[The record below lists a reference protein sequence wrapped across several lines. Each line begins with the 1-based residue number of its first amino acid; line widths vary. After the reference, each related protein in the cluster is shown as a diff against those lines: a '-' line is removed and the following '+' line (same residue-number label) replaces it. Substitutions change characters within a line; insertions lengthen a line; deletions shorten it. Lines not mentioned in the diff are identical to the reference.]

1 MYPSMQ
7 STNNDD
13 VQDDGHSAGGSCEK
27 SQPRLA
33 RGNTFG
39 EDEASRLKDLA
50 TEIRDQDDLERDIGR
65 QADQL
70 LNEQA
75 DERDQKRLEKTRGDK
90 EKLENQVRRLS
101 ERRGRPTGSA
111 TATRLNAEM
120 SHLEASIRALTSDL
134 EQIEARIDGRHAEE
148 AHDDVHPDEET
159 GNRRMPN
166 ESQRDFLIR
175 TGKITPFSRMPGKTL
190 SRDDSTLQ
198 GVLLD
203 AEEEEAEDEDVDDE
217 PQTTDILSHRN
228 LLQPGFRDDEEN
240 DSTPEM
246 PEDSDRPKKRR
257 RLHMKISPI
266 EGNANG
272 SQQMSTVKANSE
284 REVYSEDE
292 VDDSISEL
300 NDREKATMGES
311 EPETDEESEDATL
324 MDATPPWRTG
334 GMRKKKLSVGSEKED
349 LTGLD
354 DGNERLYQNRLRS
367 WVSRRSAARTK
378 AIARAAA
385 SSVVESESPM
395 DDVPRTAET
404 QSGHDSEE
412 EWHLP
417 HPVTPD
423 TELGGGYRIPGDIY
437 PSLFDYQKTG
447 VQWLWELYSQQVGG
461 IVGDEMGLGK
471 TIQIIAFLA
480 GLHHSQKITKPVI
493 VVAPATVMK
502 QWVSEFHTWWPPFRV
517 SILHTSG
524 SGMIDVGRESREED
538 ELMSAAPRSVGKKPL
553 TKAQKSARR
562 IVDRVIQEGHI
573 LVTTYSGLQSYAELL
588 IPTDWEYAVLD
599 EGHKIRNPN
608 TAITIYCKELR
619 TANRIIL
626 SGTPMQNNLVELWSL
641 FDFVFPMRL
650 GTLVNFRQQFEFPIR
665 QGGYANASNLQ
676 VQTAMQCAETLKET
690 ISPYLLQRFKAD
702 VASDL
707 PKKSEQVLFCKLTK
721 FQRDTYENFLASDD
735 LKAIING
742 KRQVL
747 YGVDILRKI
756 CNHPDLQDHKVL
768 SVKPG
773 YNYGS
778 GSKSGKM
785 QVVKALLELWKEQGN
800 KTLLFA
806 QHRIMLDI
814 LEKFIGSIGGFNYR
828 RMDGTTPI
836 HTRQGLV
843 NEFNSNPIAHVFLLT
858 TKVGGLGINLTG
870 ANRVIIYDPDWN
882 PSTDVQARERAWR
895 LGQKREVMIYRL
907 MTAGTIEEKI
917 YHRQLFKQFLINK
930 ILRDPKQRQ
939 TFQMKDL
946 HDLFTLGGADE
957 PATETS
963 TLFKGTEVRFDNREP
978 PAEPM
983 ASSGKTNGATSAS
996 TIQGGD
1002 NASTVRNFI
1011 GVASMERFYG
1021 EEEEER
1027 KVASNGAAN
1036 SEARVMEGIFARSG
1050 VQSALEHDQ
1059 IVNGKKVITAD
1070 PKIIEKEAKRV
1081 AAEAAKE
1088 LKKAGEAARNVPV
1101 GTPTWTGQF
1110 GTAGRPEQQQR
1121 GLGRGRG
1128 GPASSGILA
1137 GLQNRQAASG
1147 VANGSRGN
1155 TANSNASGPQGTDF
1169 IKMIRDYLVIQGGQV
1184 HTQML
1189 IDHFNRYCNTTEK
1202 TAEFKAML
1210 TEIAK
1215 LERGTRGRGRWVLK
1229 DEYRSKA

>member
-1 MYPSMQ
+1 MDSSKYLV
-7 STNNDD
+7 NDD
-13 VQDDGHSAGGSCEK
+13 TNDVQEKASSVEGSHLN
-27 SQPRLA
+27 SQPSLI
-33 RGNTFG
+33 RGDTLG

-50 TEIRDQDDLERDIGR
+50 TEVRDQDDLERDIGR

-70 LNEQA
+70 LIQQA
-75 DERDQKRLEKTRGDK
+75 DERDTKRLEKTQGDK
-90 EKLENQVRRLS
+90 EKLENQVLRLR
-101 ERRGRPTGSA
+101 ERRARPTGSA
-111 TATRLNAEM
+111 TATRLDAEV
-120 SHLEASIRALTSDL
+120 SHLEASIKALTSDL
-134 EQIEARIDGRHAEE
+134 EQIRTRINERHANE
-148 AHDDVHPDEET
+148 DQNDVHFDEET

-175 TGKITPFSRMPGKTL
+175 TGKITPFSKVPGNKL
-190 SRDDSTLQ
+190 SRSDSTLQ
-198 GVLLD
+198 DALLD
-203 AEEEEAEDEDVDDE
+203 AEEDEGEIELLNDE
-217 PQTTDILSHRN
+217 PQTVGNLSHRN
-228 LLQPGFRDDEEN
+228 LIRPGFVDDEEKK
-240 DSTPEM
+240 STRGV
-246 PEDSDRPKKRR
+246 PEDSYRPKKRR
-257 RLHMKISPI
+257 RLQTEKLLADSHT
-266 EGNANG
+266 EG
-272 SQQMSTVKANSE
+272 SQQTADADVNAKTESNSD
-284 REVYSEDE
+284 DE
-292 VDDSISEL
+292 GDSYMPEPQNHDMTAL
-300 NDREKATMGES
+300 GEAES
-311 EPETDEESEDATL
+311 DEELEDATF
-324 MDATPPWRTG
+324 MDTTPPRRTG
-334 GMRKKKLSVGSEKED
+334 GQREKRASLESEKD
-349 LTGLD
+349 DISGLD
-354 DGNERLYQNRLRS
+354 DGNERLYQNRLHS
-367 WVSRRSAARTK
+367 WVTRRGAARAK
-378 AIARAAA
+378 SIARAVQ
-385 SSVVESESPM
+385 SSDSEPKIPLDNIST
-395 DDVPRTAET
+395 TAET
-404 QSGHDSEE
+404 RNGQDTEE
-412 EWHLP
+412 EWHQP

-423 TELGGGYRIPGDIY
+423 TEFEGNYRIPGDIY

-447 VQWLWELYSQQVGG
+447 VQWLWELYSQRVGG

-480 GLHHSQKITKPVI
+480 GLHYSKKITKPII

-502 QWVSEFHTWWPPFRV
+502 QWVNEFHTWWPPFRV

-524 SGMIDVGRESREED
+524 SGMIDLGRESREED
-538 ELMSAAPRSVGKKPL
+538 ELMSAAPRSIGRKPL
-553 TKAQKSARR
+553 TKAQKSAKR
-562 IVDRVIQEGHI
+562 IVDRVIEEGHI

-588 IPTDWEYAVLD
+588 IPIDWEYAVLD

-608 TAITIYCKELR
+608 TAITIYCKELK

-721 FQRDTYENFLASDD
+721 FQRDTYENFLTSDD
-735 LKAIING
+735 LKAIMNG
-742 KRQVL
+742 KRQIL

-756 CNHPDLQDHKVL
+756 CNHPDLQDHKTL
-768 SVKPG
+768 SIKPG

-778 GSKSGKM
+778 GAKSGKM

-843 NEFNSNPIAHVFLLT
+843 DEFNSSPTAHVFLLT

-930 ILRDPKQRQ
+930 ILKDPKQRQ

-963 TLFKGTEVRFDNREP
+963 TLFKGTEVRFDNMEQP
-978 PAEPM
+978 VQPVLSSDANCAIPAITTQ
-983 ASSGKTNGATSAS
+983 SGDSP
-996 TIQGGD
+996 
-1002 NASTVRNFI
+1002 STVRNLT
-1011 GVASMERFYG
+1011 GVASVERFYG

-1027 KVASNGAAN
+1027 KAASGAAN
-1036 SEARVMEGIFARSG
+1036 SEARVMEGIFARAG

-1088 LKKAGEAARNVPV
+1088 LIKAGQAAKNVPV

-1110 GTAGRPEQQQR
+1110 GTAGRPEHQQR

-1147 VANGSRGN
+1147 GANGS
-1155 TANSNASGPQGTDF
+1155 TWSTSNSNSSGPRGTDF
-1169 IKMIRDYLVIQGGQV
+1169 IKMIRDYLVVQGGQV

-1189 IDHFNRYCNTTEK
+1189 IDHFNRYCNTADK

-1210 TEIAK
+1210 SEIAK
-1215 LERGTRGRGRWVLK
+1215 LERGTRGRGRWILK
-1229 DEYRSKA
+1229 DEYRAKA

>member
-1 MYPSMQ
+1 MDNSKYLV
-7 STNNDD
+7 NDD
-13 VQDDGHSAGGSCEK
+13 TNDVQEKASSAGK
-27 SQPRLA
+27 RHPNSQPSLI
-33 RGNTFG
+33 RGDTLG

-50 TEIRDQDDLERDIGR
+50 TEVRDQDDLERDIGR

-70 LNEQA
+70 LIQQA
-75 DERDQKRLEKTRGDK
+75 DERDTKRLEKTQGDK
-90 EKLENQVRRLS
+90 EKLENQVLRLR
-101 ERRGRPTGSA
+101 ERRARPTGLA
-111 TATRLNAEM
+111 TATRLDAEI
-120 SHLEASIRALTSDL
+120 SHLEASIKAFTSDL
-134 EQIEARIDGRHAEE
+134 EQIQARINERHANEVQ
-148 AHDDVHPDEET
+148 HDVHSDEEL

-175 TGKITPFSRMPGKTL
+175 TGKITPFSKIPGKTL
-190 SRDDSTLQ
+190 SRSDSTLQ
-198 GVLLD
+198 DALLD
-203 AEEEEAEDEDVDDE
+203 AEEDEAEIVPVNDE
-217 PQTTDILSHRN
+217 PQTVGNLSHRN
-228 LLQPGFRDDEEN
+228 LIRPGFVDDEEKE
-240 DSTPEM
+240 SIFEV
-246 PEDSDRPKKRR
+246 PEDSHRPKKRR
-257 RLHMKISPI
+257 RLQTEKLPAGSHT
-266 EGNANG
+266 EG
-272 SQQMSTVKANSE
+272 SQQTADANVNAKAE
-284 REVYSEDE
+284 AYSDDE
-292 VDDSISEL
+292 GDSY
-300 NDREKATMGES
+300 MS
-311 EPETDEESEDATL
+311 EPDDYDITALGEPESDEESEDATF
-324 MDATPPWRTG
+324 MNTTPPRRAG
-334 GMRKKKLSVGSEKED
+334 GQRKKRALLESEKD
-349 LTGLD
+349 DISGLD
-354 DGNERLYQNRLRS
+354 DGNERLYQNRLHS
-367 WVSRRSAARTK
+367 WVTRRGAAREK
-378 AIARAAA
+378 SIARALQN
-385 SSVVESESPM
+385 SVSEPEIPM
-395 DDVPRTAET
+395 DNIPTTAET
-404 QSGHDSEE
+404 RNGQDSEE
-412 EWHLP
+412 EWHQP

-423 TELGGGYRIPGDIY
+423 TEFEGNYRIPGDIY

-447 VQWLWELYSQQVGG
+447 VQWLWELYSQRVGG

-480 GLHHSQKITKPVI
+480 GLHYSKKITKPII

-502 QWVSEFHTWWPPFRV
+502 QWVNEFHTWWPPFRV

-524 SGMIDVGRESREED
+524 SGMIDLGRESREED
-538 ELMSAAPRSVGKKPL
+538 ELMSAAPRSIGDKPL
-553 TKAQKSARR
+553 TKAQKSAKS
-562 IVDRVIQEGHI
+562 IVDRVIEDGHI

-588 IPTDWEYAVLD
+588 IPIDWEYAVLD

-721 FQRDTYENFLASDD
+721 FQRDTYENFLTSDD
-735 LKAIING
+735 LKAIMNG
-742 KRQVL
+742 KRQIL

-756 CNHPDLQDHKVL
+756 CNHPDLQDHKTL
-768 SVKPG
+768 SIKPG

-778 GSKSGKM
+778 GAKSGKM

-836 HTRQGLV
+836 HTRQDLV
-843 NEFNSNPIAHVFLLT
+843 DEFNNNPIAHVFLLT

-930 ILRDPKQRQ
+930 ILKDPKQRQ

-963 TLFKGTEVRFDNREP
+963 TLFKGTEVRFDNMDQPVEP
-978 PAEPM
+978 VLSSDANSAIPAI
-983 ASSGKTNGATSAS
+983 TT
-996 TIQGGD
+996 QGGD
-1002 NASTVRNFI
+1002 SPSTVRNLT

-1027 KVASNGAAN
+1027 KAASGAAN
-1036 SEARVMEGIFARSG
+1036 SEARVMEGIFARAG

-1081 AAEAAKE
+1081 AADAAKE
-1088 LKKAGEAARNVPV
+1088 LIKAGQAAKNVPV

-1128 GPASSGILA
+1128 GPASSSILA

-1147 VANGSRGN
+1147 AANGSTGSTSNR
-1155 TANSNASGPQGTDF
+1155 NSSGPRGTDF
-1169 IKMIRDYLVIQGGQV
+1169 IKMIRDYLVVQGGQV

-1189 IDHFNRYCNTTEK
+1189 IDHFNRYCNTADK

-1210 TEIAK
+1210 SEIAK

-1229 DEYRSKA
+1229 DEYRAKA